1 MSSQSGGSRRSP
13 DERGGS
19 RRSPV
24 WIVHAVAWIGLA
36 VTLLPV
42 VTDVVADASAPWRV
56 AALVACWTLWAAGV
70 VAIAVPR
77 PWGLVVLRLGGMLMV
92 EAAVLSA
99 AAGAVPGV
107 RAASAVAVAAGACLL
122 ACAAEVGDR
131 MIDGSSYPGERRFA
145 MRMPGDAVVGVVIAV
160 ALPAIA
166 LSTAVVT
173 ATTGGVVRV
182 VAAVVA
188 VLCTLGTVATFRSL
202 LVLARRWLVLAPRA
216 VAVVDP
222 HLLADAMMIPLQRI
236 VDVSAAGPD
245 VSTDAL
251 LDVRAGR
258 GGVWVQLLT
267 DELREAPPARP
278 LPGRLA
284 DLRPPVPDRVIGVAL
299 PLSLP
304 AHAVAVLAATGL
316 PTGTELFET

>member
-1 MSSQSGGSRRSP
+1 VPARTAAP
-13 DERGGS
+13 

-24 WIVHAVAWIGLA
+24 WVVHAVAWIGLA
-36 VTLLPV
+36 ATLLPV
-42 VTDVVADASAPWRV
+42 VTDVVADASAPWRT
-56 AALVACWTLWAAGV
+56 AALVAFWALWAAGV

-77 PWGLVVLRLGGMLMV
+77 PWGLVVLRLGGMLML
-92 EAAVLSA
+92 EAAVMSA
-99 AAGAVPGV
+99 AAGAVAGV
-107 RAASAVAVAAGACLL
+107 RAASAVAVAAGACML

-145 MRMPGDAVVGVVIAV
+145 MRMPGDAVVGVVVAV
-160 ALPAIA
+160 ALPAVA
-166 LSTAVVT
+166 LATVVAVAVT
-173 ATTGGVVRV
+173 DGAVRV
-182 VAAVVA
+182 VAVVVA
-188 VLCTLGTVATFRSL
+188 VLCTLGTALTFRSL
-202 LVLARRWLVLAPRA
+202 VLLAKRWLVLAPRA

-236 VDVSAAGPD
+236 VDVSTATPD
-245 VSTDAL
+245 VSSDAL

-267 DELREAPPARP
+267 DELCDAPAARP
-278 LPGRLA
+278 LPARLA
-284 DLRPPVPDRVIGVAL
+284 GLRPPVPAQVIGVAL

-316 PTGTELFET
+316 PTGTELFEA